1 MLTTS
6 NTGSRE
12 AVAGRPNSHTSACC
26 HIISTNTST
35 STYCPATGTTDAHHG
50 HTLDISINRT
60 NLTRSSS

>member
-1 MLTTS
+1 MRNTS

-12 AVAGRPNSHTSACC
+12 AVAGRPNSHTDTSAGTC
-26 HIISTNTST
+26 
-35 STYCPATGTTDAHHG
+35 CPATGTTDANHG

>member
-1 MLTTS
+1 MLNTS

-12 AVAGRPNSHTSACC
+12 AVAGWPNSHTG
-26 HIISTNTST
+26 TST
-35 STYCPATGTTDAHHG
+35 GTCCPATGTTDAHRG